1 MAVADVFLKATQP
14 KAIPMPKASS
24 RSELKSLI
32 QEKNPK
38 AMGLV
43 EMELDHMAE
52 DWLLALQDELVKP
65 YFLNVGR
72 SA

>member
-1 MAVADVFLKATQP
+1 
-14 KAIPMPKASS
+14 MPKASS